1 MLTLPISALSYAAA
15 SIGYFVLFILLITS
29 WRGKFYGILLA
40 IACITSSL
48 WAANISAQSYWG
60 YPSIFSI
67 EILEIIKNLC
77 WSLFL
82 IILLGPFQRK
92 GNESNALKLKPSVIG
107 VLLFYLVTIFAVIY
121 SQDTKGVFSDGYQTD
136 YLMSVIMPLIGMIL
150 IEQYYRN
157 TPVDLRWGIKFF
169 CLGIGGFFVY
179 DFFLFSDALLLGR
192 VNADI
197 WDARGWV
204 NLLIV
209 PLVGL
214 SAARNPKWSV
224 GISLSR
230 QILFY
235 SSTLFGAAVYLLAMA
250 GVGYYIRLS
259 GGTWG
264 TVLQLTFLFGAIVLL
279 LVILS
284 SGTTR
289 SWLKVFISK
298 NFYSYN
304 YDYREE
310 WLRFTRTLSEE
321 SLDLRTRV
329 IKSLAQLIESPAGI
343 LWYKSEHGEFKLTAS
358 WNFSLKDQ
366 DIVDHTHDEF
376 CQFLNQ
382 KRWVIDLD
390 EYRLHPQKY
399 SGLVLPSWVS
409 ANEKLRLIIPLIL
422 NNELV
427 GFIALMEPRSI
438 IKLNWEVR
446 DLLWVAST
454 QATSYLAQYEVTTAL
469 SLARQFE
476 SFNRMST
483 FVVHDIKNLIFQ
495 LSLLLTN
502 AEKHKENPEFQ
513 KDMMET
519 VNLSVNKMQRLLEK
533 LNSDRKTVKI
543 ECVVLDQLLK
553 QIVQRKLICEPQPS
567 LDISDVDLIVKADL
581 TRLERVIGHL
591 IQNAIEA
598 TTKTGFV
605 KVRLS
610 KSDNKA
616 LIEIEDNGHGM
627 SEAFIEDKL
636 FQPFETTKTA
646 GMGIGV
652 FESKEYISE
661 LGGQLEVSS
670 REFVGTI
677 FLITLPLMENQKGN
691 LV

>member
-1 MLTLPISALSYAAA
+1 MLTLPISALSYATS
-15 SIGYFVLFILLITS
+15 SIGYFLLFILLVTS

-67 EILEIIKNLC
+67 EILEIIRNLS

-82 IILLGPFQRK
+82 IILLGPFQK
-92 GNESNALKLKPSVIG
+92 KTSKSSALKLKPSVIAISI
-107 VLLFYLVTIFAVIY
+107 FYMAVFLITLY
-121 SQDTKGVFSDGYQTD
+121 SYDTKGVFSSEYQTE
-136 YLMSVIMPLIGMIL
+136 YLVSVFMPLIGMIL

-157 TPVDLRWGIKFF
+157 TPIDQRWGIKFF

-179 DFFLFSDALLLGR
+179 DFFLFSDALLFGK

-204 NLLIV
+204 NLLTV

-235 SSTLFGAAVYLLAMA
+235 SSTLFGAAVYLLSMA

-264 TVLQLTFLFGAIVLL
+264 VVLQLTFLFGAIVLL
-279 LVILS
+279 LVIVS

-310 WLRFTRTLSEE
+310 WLRFTRTLSED

-329 IKSLAQLIESPAGI
+329 IKSLAQLVESPAGI
-343 LWYKSEHGEFKLTAS
+343 LWFKSEQGEFKLTAS
-358 WNFSLKDQ
+358 WNFSLKTQ
-366 DIVDHTHDEF
+366 HDAVVGNKEF

-382 KRWVIDLD
+382 KKWVIDLH
-390 EYRLHPQKY
+390 EYRLYPQKY
-399 SGLVLPSWVS
+399 SGLILPPWVS
-409 ANEKLRLIIPLIL
+409 VNEELRLIIPLIM

-427 GFIALMEPRSI
+427 GFIVLVEPRSK

-454 QATSYLAQYEVTTAL
+454 QATSYLVQYEVTTAL

-502 AEKHKENPEFQ
+502 AEKHKGNPEFQ
-513 KDMMET
+513 KDMMDT
-519 VNLSVNKMQRLLEK
+519 VNFSVNKMQRLLEK
-533 LNSDRKTVKI
+533 LNSDNETVRK
-543 ECVVLDQLLK
+543 ECVALDQLLK
-553 QIVQRKLICEPQPS
+553 QIIQRKLVCEPKPS
-567 LDISDVDLIVKADL
+567 LVIMNDNLMVKADL
-581 TRLERVIGHL
+581 TRLDRVIGHL
-591 IQNAIEA
+591 VQNAIEA
-598 TTKTGFV
+598 TPKTGFV
-605 KVRLS
+605 RIKLS
-610 KSDNKA
+610 KSNNHA
-616 LIEIEDNGHGM
+616 LIEVEDSGHGM
-627 SEAFIEDKL
+627 SEAFIKNKL
-636 FQPFETTKTA
+636 FHPFETTKTA

-652 FESKEYISE
+652 FESKEYIIE
-661 LGGQLEVSS
+661 LGGQLDVSS
-670 REFVGTI
+670 RESLGTT
-677 FLITLPLMENQKGN
+677 FSITLPLLEDQEKRD
-691 LV
+691 

>member
-15 SIGYFVLFILLITS
+15 SIGYFVLFILLVTS

-40 IACITSSL
+40 IACIASSL
-48 WAANISAQSYWG
+48 WAANISAQSYWD

-67 EILEIIKNLC
+67 EILEIIKNLS

-82 IILLGPFQRK
+82 IILLGPFQKK
-92 GNESNALKLKPSVIG
+92 GSKSSTLKLKPSVIG
-107 VLLFYLVTIFAVIY
+107 VLLFYLVAIVVVIY
-121 SQDTKGVFSDGYQTD
+121 AHDTRGVFSSNYQTD

-157 TPVDLRWGIKFF
+157 TPVEQRWGIKFF

-179 DFFLFSDALLLGR
+179 DFFLFSDALLLGK

-204 NLLIV
+204 NLLTV

-235 SSTLFGAAVYLLAMA
+235 SSTLFGAAIYLLAMA
-250 GVGYYIRLS
+250 SVGYYIRLS

-343 LWYKSEHGEFKLTAS
+343 LWYKSEQGEFKPAAS
-358 WNFSLKDQ
+358 WNFSLKTYDTA
-366 DIVDHTHDEF
+366 DHSNDEF
-376 CQFLNQ
+376 CQFLNK

-399 SGLVLPSWVS
+399 SGLALPSWVA
-409 ANEKLRLIIPLIL
+409 ANEQLRLIIPLIF

-427 GFIALMEPRSI
+427 GFIALAEPRSI

-454 QATSYLAQYEVTTAL
+454 QATSYLVQYEVTTAL

-519 VNLSVNKMQRLLEK
+519 VNFSVNKMQRLLEK
-533 LNSDRKTVKI
+533 LNSDRKTLI
-543 ECVVLDQLLK
+543 TECVLLDQLLK
-553 QIVQRKLICEPQPS
+553 QIVQRKLICEPQPT
-567 LDISDVDLIVKADL
+567 LVISDENLMVKADL

-598 TTKTGFV
+598 TPKTGFV
-605 KVRLS
+605 KVKLS
-610 KSDNKA
+610 KRNNNA
-616 LIEIEDNGHGM
+616 LIEIEDSGHGM
-627 SEAFIEDKL
+627 SEAFIKNKL
-636 FQPFETTKTA
+636 FRPFETTKTA

-661 LGGQLEVSS
+661 LGGRLEVSS
-670 REFVGTI
+670 RELVGTK
-677 FLITLPLMENQKGN
+677 FLIILPLTDDSEGN
-691 LV
+691 K

>member
-1 MLTLPISALSYAAA
+1 
-15 SIGYFVLFILLITS
+15 
-29 WRGKFYGILLA
+29 
-40 IACITSSL
+40 
-48 WAANISAQSYWG
+48 
-60 YPSIFSI
+60 
-67 EILEIIKNLC
+67 
-77 WSLFL
+77 
-82 IILLGPFQRK
+82 
-92 GNESNALKLKPSVIG
+92 
-107 VLLFYLVTIFAVIY
+107 
-121 SQDTKGVFSDGYQTD
+121 
-136 YLMSVIMPLIGMIL
+136 
-150 IEQYYRN
+150 
-157 TPVDLRWGIKFF
+157 
-169 CLGIGGFFVY
+169 
-179 DFFLFSDALLLGR
+179 
-192 VNADI
+192 
-197 WDARGWV
+197 
-204 NLLIV
+204 
-209 PLVGL
+209 
-214 SAARNPKWSV
+214 
-224 GISLSR
+224 
-230 QILFY
+230 
-235 SSTLFGAAVYLLAMA
+235 MA

-543 ECVVLDQLLK
+543 ECVVLDQLL
-553 QIVQRKLICEPQPS
+553 
-567 LDISDVDLIVKADL
+567 
-581 TRLERVIGHL
+581 
-591 IQNAIEA
+591 
-598 TTKTGFV
+598 
-605 KVRLS
+605 
-610 KSDNKA
+610 NK
-616 LIEIEDNGHGM
+616 
-627 SEAFIEDKL
+627 
-636 FQPFETTKTA
+636 
-646 GMGIGV
+646 
-652 FESKEYISE
+652 
-661 LGGQLEVSS
+661 
-670 REFVGTI
+670 
-677 FLITLPLMENQKGN
+677 
-691 LV
+691 